1 MMPPL
6 DRLQPSSGRPA
17 GPWRRTPPAV
27 APRGGAGRGSSTPG
41 HVPRPRACD
50 AQAGRGGPCH
60 IRRTFRPGR
69 RSHPLCCQACQAVA
83 KAKTTPQT
91 LLSEPF
97 GLRAEL
103 QLSSPGRAVIGI
115 AEDLNHFLLG
125 VTNHCSIH
133 FDDGKAALCG
143 RRHGPVRA
151 ATMGYKSR

>member
-1 MMPPL
+1 MFH
-6 DRLQPSSGRPA
+6 GH
-17 GPWRRTPPAV
+17 
-27 APRGGAGRGSSTPG
+27 G
-41 HVPRPRACD
+41 HVTRRQDAEGLVISDGRFGRAGAAIHSAVKPVRQLPR
-50 AQAGRGGPCH
+50 
-60 IRRTFRPGR
+60 
-69 RSHPLCCQACQAVA
+69 
-83 KAKTTPQT
+83 PQT

-97 GLRAEL
+97 GLRTEL

-133 FDDGKAALCG
+133 FDDCKAALCG